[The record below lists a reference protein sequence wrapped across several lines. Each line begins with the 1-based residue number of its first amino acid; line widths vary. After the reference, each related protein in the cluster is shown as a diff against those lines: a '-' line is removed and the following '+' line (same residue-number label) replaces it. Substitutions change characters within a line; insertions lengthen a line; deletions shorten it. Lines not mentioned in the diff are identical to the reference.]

1 METYDLLTINI
12 KVAGNNFRIAIKG
25 EEEESYR
32 VAEQILNRKIEHYE
46 HNFANLQRNAIV
58 AMAAYDVAVC
68 FMRYAKSLDNTEL
81 LEDIKAIVDKE
92 IEDAID

>member
-12 KVAGNNFRIAIKG
+12 KVAGNNFRIAIRG

-32 VAEQILNRKIEHYE
+32 IAEQVLNKKLEHYE
-46 HNFANLQRNAIV
+46 HKFANLQRNTII
-58 AMAAYDVAVC
+58 AMAAYDMAVC

-92 IEDAID
+92 IGDMVD